1 MQNGIGIDI
10 NAIGAMPSP
19 VGVHAQPQV
28 AVAPTPFEMPQ
39 VAVQP
44 VAAAVQPQVTAMPGV
59 IHNTTV
65 STAPIEAPSTMV
77 MGGVA
82 GVTPIMNTPFEMP
95 GQPLDVSNIAAQPVV
110 QAAPTP
116 FEMPQVAPVIQATAL
131 TPEQIQVINTQN
143 APQVYAQAQEDT
155 TSVDMAGLG
164 IETTTVVSTT
174 LPTPAQ
180 VEAVEAAA
188 TIPLSAAEEQ
198 GLISRMSASQYD
210 NFIKILDSINSD
222 TNALVN
228 NISNGAITLLREG
241 GTLTTKINHIFGDKS
256 WVFNNPGVQLKRL
269 KFAKS
274 EGETII
280 MNDNNNDILVAKNKK
295 GETTNIIRLS
305 QIDEDFLPPSLAKDY
320 GERKYSCLLEKEQ
333 VKKLVDARASYEKT
347 TYHITVDKNSNEIVK
362 LHLGEDYIYP
372 LLNDASRELKTY
384 TVTQLFPIVEE
395 AYISM
400 YINDR
405 NEVSFKTSVDVYNAT
420 ISFHIG
426 ADEYIQSI
434 VANLQI

>member
-1 MQNGIGIDI
+1 MQDGIGIDI
-10 NAIGAMPSP
+10 NSIGAMPTP
-19 VGVHAQPQV
+19 VAAV
-28 AVAPTPFEMPQ
+28 VAPTPFEMPQ
-39 VAVQP
+39 VGIVN
-44 VAAAVQPQVTAMPGV
+44 
-59 IHNTTV
+59 NTIT
-65 STAPIEAPSTMV
+65 STAPLEAPSTMV
-77 MGGVA
+77 MNA
-82 GVTPIMNTPFEMP
+82 APGVTPIMTTTV
-95 GQPLDVSNIAAQPVV
+95 GTLA
-110 QAAPTP
+110 TP
-116 FEMPQVAPVIQATAL
+116 FEMPQAAPAPVTAAAPVIQAIIP
-131 TPEQIQVINTQN
+131 TPEQTQVIETQA
-143 APQVYAQAQEDT
+143 APVIYASTVEPQPILDASD
-155 TSVDMAGLG
+155 VAAPIDMAGLG
-164 IETTTVVSTT
+164 LESTVVHTTV
-174 LPTPAQ
+174 LPTIQQEVTTEQ
-180 VEAVEAAA
+180 VASA
-188 TIPLSAAEEQ
+188 PLSAAEEN
-198 GLISRMSASQYD
+198 GLISRMSAAQYD

-228 NISNGAITLLREG
+228 NISNGTITLLREG

-274 EGETII
+274 EGETIV
-280 MNDNNNDILVAKNKK
+280 MNDGNNDVLVSKNKK
-295 GETTNIIRLS
+295 GETTNIVRLT
-305 QIDEDFLPPSLAKDY
+305 QMDEDFLPPSLAKDY

-333 VKKLVDARASYEKT
+333 VRKLVDARSSYEKT
-347 TYHITVDKNSNEIVK
+347 TFHITIDKNTNEIVK
-362 LHLGEDYIYP
+362 LHLGEDYVYP

-400 YINDR
+400 YVNDR

>member
-1 MQNGIGIDI
+1 MTDGIGIDI
-10 NAIGAMPSP
+10 NSIGAMPPLTQAVTPSIQAAP
-19 VGVHAQPQV
+19 VDPAVIAQIDAQNNPVAAQPAPV
-28 AVAPTPFEMPQ
+28 ALAPTPFEMPQ
-39 VAVQP
+39 VGIVNNT
-44 VAAAVQPQVTAMPGV
+44 VT
-59 IHNTTV
+59 
-65 STAPIEAPSTMV
+65 STAPLEAPSTMV
-77 MGGVA
+77 MNTAPGVS
-82 GVTPIMNTPFEMP
+82 PIHAMP
-95 GQPLDVSNIAAQPVV
+95 VLETAAT
-110 QAAPTP
+110 PTP
-116 FEMPQVAPVIQATAL
+116 FEMPTVASAPVIHAIMPTTAPVQQVVETQA
-131 TPEQIQVINTQN
+131 
-143 APQVYAQAQEDT
+143 APVLDASTVAAPI
-155 TSVDMAGLG
+155 DMTGLG
-164 IETTTVVSTT
+164 LESTVVHTTV
-174 LPTPAQ
+174 LPTIQQEVAAEQ
-180 VEAVEAAA
+180 VASA
-188 TIPLSAAEEQ
+188 PLSAAEEN
-198 GLISRMSASQYD
+198 GLISRMSAAQYD

-228 NISNGAITLLREG
+228 NISNGTITLLREG

-274 EGETII
+274 EGETIV
-280 MNDNNNDILVAKNKK
+280 MNDGNNDVLVSKNKK
-295 GETTNIIRLS
+295 GETTNIVRLT
-305 QIDEDFLPPSLAKDY
+305 QMDEDFLPPSLAKDY

-333 VKKLVDARASYEKT
+333 VRKLVDARSSYEKT
-347 TYHITVDKNSNEIVK
+347 TFHITIDKNTNEIVK
-362 LHLGEDYIYP
+362 LHLGEDYVYP

-400 YINDR
+400 YVNDR